1 MKSLKLKIPPPAW
14 FLLCAALMWLVAQY
28 VPVSLPNYQHTAIFF
43 SGLAVAIIGGAV
55 AVSALW
61 VIHQAK
67 TTYSPFRPQHTAKLV
82 TWGPNV
88 SFVTVRFDCVGI
100 MVGGNV
106 GVASFTAVCMVD
118 NLFPNQAGRANFSPK
133 IRHTLCQ
140 ILQPS
145 KALALNASGEI
156 LLEICKFFRK
166 SHRLWG

>member
-82 TWGPNV
+82 TWGIYRKSRNPMYLSLLLGLIAWALWLGAMLAWLV
-88 SFVTVRFDCVGI
+88 LPLFVWLITYFQI
-100 MVGGNV
+100 K
-106 GVASFTAVCMVD
+106 
-118 NLFPNQAGRANFSPK
+118 PEE
-133 IRHTLCQ
+133 Q
-140 ILQPS
+140 ILAQ
-145 KALALNASGEI
+145 
-156 LLEICKFFRK
+156 KFGTHYAKYCNQVRCW
-166 SHRLWG
+166 L